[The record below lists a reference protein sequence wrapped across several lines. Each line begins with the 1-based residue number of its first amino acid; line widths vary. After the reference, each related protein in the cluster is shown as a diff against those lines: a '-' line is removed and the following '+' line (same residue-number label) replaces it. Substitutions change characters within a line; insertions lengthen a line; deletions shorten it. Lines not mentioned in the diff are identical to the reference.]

1 MPELPEV
8 ETVRCDLEAL
18 TLTDVVTQVDI
29 LLERSV
35 AYPDPATFTRILVG
49 GQFKAWNRRGK
60 YLVASFDQ
68 GFHLGIHLRMTGQ
81 LLYLPTPS
89 PPTPHT
95 RVRFWLQGGKE
106 LRFQD
111 QRTFGQLWAIPQG
124 QAVPTVITALQRLG
138 PEPFSPDFSPAH
150 LAQALSKRQHAIKS
164 ALLDQHLVA
173 GLGNIY
179 ADEALFLSYIHP
191 LTACNRLG
199 VKEIETL
206 HTQILQVL
214 TDGLHHR
221 GTTLRNYRDAAGI
234 NGNYQGQAWVYGRR
248 DLPCRRCGTRIERL
262 KIAGRSAH
270 FCPTCQL
277 EVAKLPL

>member
-8 ETVRCDLEAL
+8 ETVRRDLEAL
-18 TLTDVVTQVDI
+18 TLTDEVTQVDI
-29 LLERSV
+29 LLERSI
-35 AYPDPATFTRILVG
+35 AHPDPSTFARMLVG
-49 GQFKAWNRRGK
+49 GRFKAWNRRGK
-60 YLVASFDQ
+60 YLIASFVQ

-81 LLYLPTPS
+81 LLYLTTPA

-95 RVRFWLQGGKE
+95 RVRFGLQGGKE

-111 QRTFGQLWAIPQG
+111 QRTFGQLWAIPPG
-124 QAVPTVITALQRLG
+124 QDVPTVISALQRLG
-138 PEPFSPDFSPAH
+138 PEPFSPDFSPSR
-150 LAQALSKRQHAIKS
+150 LAQALNTSHRAIKS

-179 ADEALFLSYIHP
+179 ADEALFLSRIHP
-191 LTACNRLG
+191 LTACNRLRT
-199 VKEIETL
+199 EDIETL
-206 HTQILQVL
+206 HAQILQVL
-214 TDGLHHR
+214 TDGLDRR
-221 GTTLRNYRDAAGI
+221 GTTWRHYRDAAGI

-248 DLPCRRCGTRIERL
+248 DLPCRRCQTPIERL

-277 EVAKLPL
+277 NLSPLPP